1 MENIVIYSLLWLNI
15 ISLLIGYL
23 LGNLNLKQKSNIV
36 NSSFIKNNSNKTINH
51 CSNIKIDDKKVVV
64 SIDTDGLEKKYNQ
77 LGDIKTSQENISS
90 SIDKLK
96 HLKK

>member
-23 LGNLNLKQKSNIV
+23 LGNLKQKSNII

-51 CSNIKIDDKKVVV
+51 CSNIEIDDKKVVV
-64 SIDTDGLEKKYNQ
+64 SIDTDGLEKKYKE
-77 LGDIKTSQENISS
+77 LGDKKVSESNISNS
-90 SIDKLK
+90 VNKLK
-96 HLKK
+96 NLKR